1 LNIIFFGSPSYS
13 SNVLGY
19 LVSSKHSVKAV
30 VTQDIKTTKKKKDV
44 KTPVGIFSEQ
54 CNIQTY
60 YPNNLSD
67 PKFLQTLKNFESDIF
82 IIYAYGKILPKE
94 LIGVPKYGVI
104 NIHCSLL
111 PKWRGA
117 APIQRALLNNDKT
130 TGITFFRIDENLDT
144 GKIIS
149 TYEYEISDSDD
160 SLSLQESLTALAVK
174 NIEDVFEKVIL
185 DSNFISQDDSVATYA
200 KKLSKAESYINWD
213 EDAEIIIS
221 KIKAFAGWPGVE
233 AEIFGVRF
241 KIIKAKYHK
250 DVSSESNGKV
260 LNFNHDQFEVKA
272 KNGVI
277 QIDKLQLPGKNII
290 TCRDFYNS
298 NSVFSM
304 KIKNDSVK

>member
-13 SNVLGY
+13 SNVLSY

-30 VTQDIKTTKKKKDV
+30 VTQDIKTSKKRKDI

-67 PKFLQTLKNFESDIF
+67 SKFIQTLKNSESDIF
-82 IIYAYGKILPKE
+82 VIYAYGKILPKE
-94 LIGVPKYGVI
+94 LIGIPKYGVI

-117 APIQRALLNNDKT
+117 APIQRALLNKDKT

-149 TYEYEISDSDD
+149 KYEYKISDSDD

-174 NIEDVFEKVIL
+174 NIEDVFEKVMI

-200 KKLSKAESYINWD
+200 RKLSKAESYIKWD

-221 KIKAFAGWPGVE
+221 KVKAFAGWPGVE
-233 AEIFGVRF
+233 AEIFGIRF
-241 KIIKAKYHK
+241 KIIKAKYYK
-250 DVSSESNGKV
+250 DVSSQSNGKV
-260 LNFNHDQFEVKA
+260 LNFSHDKFEVKA

>member
-1 LNIIFFGSPSYS
+1 MNIIFFGSPSYS
-13 SNVLGY
+13 SNVLSY

-30 VTQDIKTTKKKKDV
+30 VTQDVKTSKKRKDI

-67 PKFLQTLKNFESDIF
+67 PKFIQTLKNSESDIYV
-82 IIYAYGKILPKE
+82 IYAYGKILPKE
-94 LIGVPKYGVI
+94 LIGIPKYGVI

-117 APIQRALLNNDKT
+117 APIQRALLNKDKT

-149 TYEYEISDSDD
+149 KYEYKISDSDD

-174 NIEDVFEKVIL
+174 NIEDVFKKVML
-185 DSNFISQDDSVATYA
+185 HSNFISQDDSVATYA
-200 KKLSKAESYINWD
+200 RKLSKAESYIKWD

-221 KIKAFAGWPGVE
+221 KVKAFAGWPGVE
-233 AEIFGVRF
+233 TEIFGIRF
-241 KIIKAKYHK
+241 KIIKAKYYK
-250 DVSSESNGKV
+250 DVSSQSNGKV
-260 LNFNHDQFEVKA
+260 LNFSHDKFEVKA

-304 KIKNDSVK
+304 KITDDSVK

>member
-1 LNIIFFGSPSYS
+1 MNIIFFGSPSYS
-13 SNVLGY
+13 SDVLSY
-19 LVSSKHSVKAV
+19 LVNSKHSVEAV
-30 VTQDIKTTKKKKDV
+30 VTQDIKASKKKKEA
-44 KTPVGIFSEQ
+44 KTPVGIFGEQ
-54 CNIQTY
+54 YNIQTY

-67 PKFLQTLKNFESDIF
+67 PSFIQILKKFESDIF
-82 IIYAYGKILPKE
+82 VIYAYGKILPKE
-94 LIGVPKYGVI
+94 IIEIPKYGVI

-117 APIQRALLNNDKT
+117 APIQRALLNNDKI
-130 TGITFFRIDENLDT
+130 TGITFFRIDEKLDT

-149 TYEYEISDSDD
+149 KYEYEISNSDD
-160 SLSLQESLTALAVK
+160 SLSLQKSLTALAVK
-174 NIEDVFEKVIL
+174 NIEDVFEKIML
-185 DSNFISQDDSVATYA
+185 DSNFISQDDSAATYA
-200 KKLSKAESYINWD
+200 RKLSKAESFIKWE

-233 AEIFGVRF
+233 AEIHGVRF
-241 KIIKAKYHK
+241 KIIKAKYYK
-250 DVSSESNGKV
+250 DVSSLSNGKV

-272 KNGVI
+272 KNGII

>member
-1 LNIIFFGSPSYS
+1 MNIIFFGSPSYS
-13 SNVLGY
+13 SNVLSY
-19 LVSSKHSVKAV
+19 LVSGKHSVKAV
-30 VTQDIKTTKKKKDV
+30 VTQDIKTGKKRKDI

-54 CNIQTY
+54 CNRQTN

-67 PKFLQTLKNFESDIF
+67 PKFIQTLKNSESDIF
-82 IIYAYGKILPKE
+82 VIYAYGKILPKE
-94 LIGVPKYGVI
+94 LIGIPKYGVI

-117 APIQRALLNNDKT
+117 APIQRALLNKDKT
-130 TGITFFRIDENLDT
+130 TGITFFRIDESLDT

-149 TYEYEISDSDD
+149 KYEYKISDSDD

-174 NIEDVFEKVIL
+174 NIEDVFEKVML

-200 KKLSKAESYINWD
+200 RKLSKAESYITWD

-221 KIKAFAGWPGVE
+221 KVKAFAGWPGVE

-241 KIIKAKYHK
+241 KIIKAKYYK
-250 DVSSESNGKV
+250 DVSPQSNGKV
-260 LNFNHDQFEVKA
+260 LNFSHDQFEVKA
-272 KNGVI
+272 TNGVI

>member
-1 LNIIFFGSPSYS
+1 MNIIFFGSPSYS
-13 SNVLGY
+13 SDVLSY
-19 LVSSKHSVKAV
+19 LVSSKHSVEAV
-30 VTQDIKTTKKKKDV
+30 VTQDIKASKKKKEA
-44 KTPVGIFSEQ
+44 KTPVGIFGEQ
-54 CNIQTY
+54 YNIQTY

-67 PKFLQTLKNFESDIF
+67 PSFIQILKKFESDIF
-82 IIYAYGKILPKE
+82 VIYAYGKILPKE
-94 LIGVPKYGVI
+94 IIEIPKYGVI

-117 APIQRALLNNDKT
+117 APIQRALLNNDKI
-130 TGITFFRIDENLDT
+130 TGITFFRIDEKLDT

-149 TYEYEISDSDD
+149 KYEYEISNSDD
-160 SLSLQESLTALAVK
+160 SLSLQKSLTALAVK
-174 NIEDVFEKVIL
+174 NIEDVFEKVML
-185 DSNFISQDDSVATYA
+185 DSNFISQDDSAATYA
-200 KKLSKAESYINWD
+200 RKLSKAESFIKWE

-233 AEIFGVRF
+233 AEIHGVRF
-241 KIIKAKYHK
+241 KIIKAKCYK
-250 DVSSESNGKV
+250 DVSSLSNGKV

-272 KNGVI
+272 KNGII

>member
-1 LNIIFFGSPSYS
+1 MNIIFFGSPSYS
-13 SNVLGY
+13 SDVLSY
-19 LVSSKHSVKAV
+19 LVNSKHSVEAV
-30 VTQDIKTTKKKKDV
+30 VTQDIKASKKKKEA
-44 KTPVGIFSEQ
+44 KTPVGIFGEQ
-54 CNIQTY
+54 YNIQTY

-67 PKFLQTLKNFESDIF
+67 PSFIQILKKFESDIF
-82 IIYAYGKILPKE
+82 VIYAYGKILPKE
-94 LIGVPKYGVI
+94 IIEIPKYGVI

-117 APIQRALLNNDKT
+117 APIQRALLNNDKI
-130 TGITFFRIDENLDT
+130 TGITFFRIDEELDT

-149 TYEYEISDSDD
+149 KYEYEISNSDD
-160 SLSLQESLTALAVK
+160 SLSLQKSLTALAVK
-174 NIEDVFEKVIL
+174 NIEDVFEKVML
-185 DSNFISQDDSVATYA
+185 DSNFISQDDSAATYA
-200 KKLSKAESYINWD
+200 RKLSKAESFIKWE

-221 KIKAFAGWPGVE
+221 KIKAFAGWPGVD
-233 AEIFGVRF
+233 AEIHGVRF
-241 KIIKAKYHK
+241 KIIKAKYYK
-250 DVSSESNGKV
+250 DVSSLSNGKV

-272 KNGVI
+272 KNGII

>member
-1 LNIIFFGSPSYS
+1 MNIIFFGSPSYS
-13 SNVLGY
+13 SDVLSY
-19 LVSSKHSVKAV
+19 LVSSKHSVEAV
-30 VTQDIKTTKKKKDV
+30 VTQDIKSSKKKKEA
-44 KTPVGIFSEQ
+44 KTPVGIFGEQ
-54 CNIQTY
+54 YNIQTY

-67 PKFLQTLKNFESDIF
+67 TNFIQILKKFESDIF
-82 IIYAYGKILPKE
+82 VIYAYGKILPKE
-94 LIGVPKYGVI
+94 LIEIPKYGVI

-117 APIQRALLNNDKT
+117 APIQRALLNNDKI
-130 TGITFFRIDENLDT
+130 TGITFFRIDEKLDT

-149 TYEYEISDSDD
+149 KYEYEISNSDD
-160 SLSLQESLTALAVK
+160 SLSLQKSLTALAVK
-174 NIEDVFEKVIL
+174 NIEDVFEKVML
-185 DSNFISQDDSVATYA
+185 DSNFISQDDSAATYA
-200 KKLSKAESYINWD
+200 RKLSKAESFIKWE

-233 AEIFGVRF
+233 AEIHGVRF
-241 KIIKAKYHK
+241 KIIKAKYYK
-250 DVSSESNGKV
+250 DVSSQSNGKV
-260 LNFNHDQFEVKA
+260 LNFNHDHFEVKA
-272 KNGVI
+272 KNGII